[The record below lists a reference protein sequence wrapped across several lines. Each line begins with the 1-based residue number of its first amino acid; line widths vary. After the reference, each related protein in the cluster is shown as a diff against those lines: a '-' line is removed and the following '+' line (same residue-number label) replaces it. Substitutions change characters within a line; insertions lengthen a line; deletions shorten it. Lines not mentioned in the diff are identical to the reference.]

1 MAASAPRAEFSR
13 LVEVDRLGEDGLR
26 LSILAD
32 EAERQALARRFGL
45 IALDELRA
53 DIEVSRPIAGGPVR
67 AVLDWQARVVQSCVV
82 TLEPVPAS
90 LADRAV
96 LLYAEEAQGEL
107 APAGTELELDLAE
120 EDPPDPIVGGRIDL
134 GEAAAEQLA
143 LALDPYP
150 RRPGARLPS
159 EPAGEEGSG
168 AGDRATPFSVLAKL
182 KEKK

>member
-1 MAASAPRAEFSR
+1 MAAPAPKAEFSR

-32 EAERQALARRFGL
+32 EAERRALAQRFGL

-67 AVLDWQARVVQSCVV
+67 AVLDWKARVVQACVV

-96 LLYAEEAQGEL
+96 LLYAEDASGEA
-107 APAGTELELDLAE
+107 AAGAELELDFAE
-120 EDPPDPIVGGRIDL
+120 EDPPDPIVEGRIDL

-182 KEKK
+182 QEKK